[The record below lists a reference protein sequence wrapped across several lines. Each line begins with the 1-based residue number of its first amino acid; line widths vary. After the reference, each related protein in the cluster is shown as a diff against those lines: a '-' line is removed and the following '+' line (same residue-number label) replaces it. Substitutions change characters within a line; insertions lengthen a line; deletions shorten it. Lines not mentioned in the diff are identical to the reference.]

1 MATPNNPKVLS
12 YLEKLRSNH
21 EWKFKD
27 PKRNEPSRKG
37 LLLSDEIQAFCEN
50 GLLIRDWKP
59 GLLRPASYTMTIGP
73 EYVDSR
79 GKEGT
84 LSNKKSFFYMEP
96 NSIVYVSPREELN
109 LPYYI
114 AARFNLRVKWV
125 YKGILLGTGPQV
137 EPGFVGRLSCPLF
150 NLTGQ
155 KVKIKLGDEFATI
168 DFERTSAFCNDTELD
183 TIKNGIAEGETL
195 DELVVDSRKYLLF
208 KQKEYKALRHLPEW
222 QVVSSLS
229 KMEKEVKTWRA
240 VGIGIILSFFALALA
255 LLNFQNNLYRE
266 VLTLGKDAAATQTK
280 VSTLEHTISNRSPNT
295 PPSDSSGDLP
305 NEKKGTAQKLSK
317 PNP

>member
-1 MATPNNPKVLS
+1 MAKPNNPKLLS
-12 YLEKLRSNH
+12 YLEALRDNH

-27 PKRNEPSRKG
+27 PKRDQHNHKG
-37 LLLSDEIQAFCEN
+37 LLLSDEIQAFCQN
-50 GLLIRDWKP
+50 GLLIRNWKP
-59 GLLRPASYTMTIGP
+59 ELLRPASYTMTIGP

-84 LSNKKSFFYMEP
+84 LTDKKSFFYMEP

-168 DFERTSAFCNDTELD
+168 DFERTSAFCNDADLD
-183 TIKNGIAEGETL
+183 TIKNGITEGETL
-195 DELVVDSRKYLLF
+195 DELVVEQRKYLLF

-266 VLTLGKDAAATQTK
+266 VLTLGKDAATTQTK
-280 VSTLEHTISNRSPNT
+280 VSTLEHAIANSCSK
-295 PPSDSSGDLP
+295 PPSTDAGSI
-305 NEKKGTAQKLSK
+305 K
-317 PNP
+317 